1 MLDNMMN
8 KMAHAIED
16 AIKQR
21 EVERELGYCVDARDV
36 NRLLADMA
44 QGG

>member
-1 MLDNMMN
+1 MYNQMN
-8 KMAHAIED
+8 KMVDAIEN

-21 EVERELGYCVDARDV
+21 QVEQELGYCVDARDV

>member
-1 MLDNMMN
+1 MYNEIN
-8 KMAHAIED
+8 KMANAIED

-21 EVERELGYCVDARDV
+21 QVEQELGYVVDARDV